1 MQTLDAYPQR
11 SVGGS
16 CFVTKRYELTEDE
29 RVVSLDI
36 DLANLPT
43 HGLLV
48 VSEEAVRQ
56 MNVCLGWDTDVHGA
70 ERLAETR
77 AQVAELEDANAKL
90 QAALEMVVSVQ
101 AITYAPVDDFAVDAI
116 SHLAKTVP
124 VPVKKAT
131 IKKAAAK
138 KIAAKKAAV
147 KK

>member
-11 SVGGS
+11 TVGGS
-16 CFVTKRYELTEDE
+16 CFVTKRYELVEDE

-77 AQVAELEDANAKL
+77 AQVAELEDANVKL

-101 AITYAPVDDFAVDAI
+101 AITYAPATDPNEANDDIA
-116 SHLAKTVP
+116 P
-124 VPVKKAT
+124 VKKAPVKKAT
-131 IKKAAAK
+131 VKKA
-138 KIAAKKAAV
+138 AAKKAAV

>member
-11 SVGGS
+11 TVGGS
-16 CFVTKRYELTEDE
+16 CFVTKRYELVEDE

-70 ERLAETR
+70 ERLR
-77 AQVAELEDANAKL
+77 DVLNKVAVLEYANARL
-90 QAALEMVVSVQ
+90 QAALEAVVSAQ
-101 AITYAPVDDFAVDAI
+101 KITYAPVTDPNEANDDIA
-116 SHLAKTVP
+116 P
-124 VPVKKAT
+124 V
-131 IKKAAAK
+131 
-138 KIAAKKAAV
+138 KKAAV
-147 KK
+147 KKAAVKKVAAKKVAVKK